1 MDCLL
6 VDPRYRVLFLQLQL
20 KTHASVTALLGE
32 NKTGDRRQVLVATRA
47 LPPSAHDAVQLYYK
61 QYFHPSPSWRFWIRP
76 SKARREYANYAVFE
90 QLGVACAQR
99 VACGESRDWLGRLRH
114 AFILTRAIPQTIT
127 LLDFSRALPPLRDIQ
142 VRAVRAAVAS
152 QLAQMVRR
160 LHEARFFHNDL
171 YWRNILVQHR
181 DGDLP
186 RLWWIDCPRGRFSRR
201 SLACRRR
208 RVKDL
213 AALDLEAA
221 KHCSRTER
229 VRFLLEYLGSHTLG
243 QRGKQLARDIVT
255 YRRHRWPAKNAGE

>member
-1 MDCLL
+1 MDRLL
-6 VDPRYRVLFLQLQL
+6 VDPRYRALFLQLGL

-32 NKTGDRRQVLVATRA
+32 IKTGDRRQVLVATRT
-47 LPPSAHDAVQLYYK
+47 LPPSAQDVEQLYYK
-61 QYFHPSPSWRFWIRP
+61 QYFYPRPSWRFWIRP
-76 SKARREYANYAVFE
+76 SKAWREYANYAVFE

-114 AFILTRAIPQTIT
+114 AFILTRAIPQTVT
-127 LLDFSRALPPLRDIQ
+127 LLDFIRELPPLQDTE
-142 VRAVRAAVAS
+142 VRAVRAALTN

-181 DGDLP
+181 DGDSP

-201 SLACRRR
+201 SLACHRR

-229 VRFLLEYLGSHTLG
+229 VRFLQEYLGSPKLG
-243 QRGKQLARDIVT
+243 QSGKQLARDILT
-255 YRRHRWPAKNAGE
+255 YRRQRWPE